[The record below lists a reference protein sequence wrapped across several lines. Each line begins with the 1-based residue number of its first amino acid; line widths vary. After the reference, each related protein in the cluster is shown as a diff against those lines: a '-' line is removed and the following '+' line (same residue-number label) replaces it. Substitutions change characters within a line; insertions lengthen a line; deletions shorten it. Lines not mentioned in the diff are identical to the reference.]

1 MAAAA
6 RPWTRHPAVIA
17 ALLVAAAAVWGRV
30 AWQALAG
37 DEDDAIAPVALPAGR
52 GPVAEPVPWPDGLR
66 DPFTGRSEG
75 PARPAAASNAPAA
88 RRPSTPQPRADAPDP
103 FPYTLRGIV
112 GETALLAGSGAEHV
126 VRAGDLFEGPAG
138 AVHVVRVQPDAVV
151 LRSEGQTR
159 RLALE

>member
-6 RPWTRHPAVIA
+6 RPWTRHPAVVA

-30 AWQALAG
+30 AWQALG
-37 DEDDAIAPVALPAGR
+37 DDDPDVAVPVTLPAGR
-52 GPVAEPVPWPDGLR
+52 GSAAEPVPWPDGLR

-75 PARPAAASNAPAA
+75 PARPAASADAPAS
-88 RRPSTPQPRADAPDP
+88 RRRSTPQPRADAPDP

-112 GETALLAGSGAEHV
+112 GETALLTGSGAEHV
-126 VRAGDLFEGPAG
+126 VRAGDTFEGPAG
-138 AVHVVRVQPDAVV
+138 PVRVVRVQPDGVV
-151 LRSEGQTR
+151 LRSERQTR